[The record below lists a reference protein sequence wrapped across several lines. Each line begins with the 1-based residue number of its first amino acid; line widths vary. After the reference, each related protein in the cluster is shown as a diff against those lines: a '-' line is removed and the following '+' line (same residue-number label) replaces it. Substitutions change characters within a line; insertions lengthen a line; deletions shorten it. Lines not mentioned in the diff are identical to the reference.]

1 MNYKKKHPNKD
12 AKVIDYSIIMVM
24 FPMVL
29 LGSLIGV
36 LINTILPDT
45 ILLAGLTVILVF
57 LTVKSFMTARKLWK
71 KENKVMNEN
80 AIDEQEKENLN
91 QNIESKVQ
99 RLYLGNQEIIQKDAT
114 DNNEDAKESVDE
126 STNKLSPAEKIG
138 MQF

>member
-1 MNYKKKHPNKD
+1 
-12 AKVIDYSIIMVM
+12 VIDYSIIMVM

>member
-1 MNYKKKHPNKD
+1 M
-12 AKVIDYSIIMVM
+12 IDYSIIMVM

>member
-1 MNYKKKHPNKD
+1 
-12 AKVIDYSIIMVM
+12 MVM